1 MAENIENLE
10 GVESAD
16 TAEASQHFVK
26 MGILQSRIRD
36 RERQAAL
43 GRGLGALLHG
53 RTGPNGAGILMRKPL
68 PRLPL
73 NDDGEEA
80 SGVHHG
86 ALLERIKGLH
96 RSDTG
101 AAMQAL
107 FHAMGPGAVAET
119 EVGPE
124 AMAPAARRRSK
135 AAASDGGEPTIMLQG
150 VQFHLATDQT
160 AVMMDLDLIHPNP
173 FVPLSRIL
181 KEDLDRLIL
190 TIKAH
195 GFLRPLVVMPSTL
208 GDLVGSQ
215 TFWIIS
221 GERLWQAARI
231 LGIEQV
237 PVRIHEVS
245 PREAI
250 QLVLVEDWH
259 AASLPVMDR
268 ARLCGV
274 LQDQMGMDIAEM
286 GERLAIS
293 EPELRTALRFLDL
306 PLEMQESLNDGELS
320 ADTAQALLDI
330 HDEGLQQQIYRYAM
344 RYSWNAARVRR
355 AILRRHEKQA
365 A

>member
-1 MAENIENLE
+1 MAENMENLE
-10 GVESAD
+10 GVENTGA
-16 TAEASQHFVK
+16 AESSQHFVK
-26 MGILQSRIRD
+26 LGILQSRIRD

-53 RTGPNGAGILMRKPL
+53 RTNQNGEGILVRKPL

-73 NDDGEEA
+73 TDDGDDA

-86 ALLERIKGLH
+86 ALLERIKGSH

-107 FHAMGPGAVAET
+107 FHAMGAGTVPETDGAAD
-119 EVGPE
+119 G
-124 AMAPAARRRSK
+124 APLASRRRNK
-135 AAASDGGEPTIMLQG
+135 AAISDGETTVTLQG

-274 LQDQMGMDIAEM
+274 LQEQMGMDIAEM
-286 GERLAIS
+286 RERLAVS
-293 EPELRTALRFLDL
+293 EPELRAALRYLDL

-320 ADTAQALLDI
+320 EDAAQALLEI
-330 HDEGLQQQIYRYAM
+330 EDERTRQHLYRYAI
-344 RYSWNAARVRR
+344 RFNWNAFRVRR
-355 AILRRHEKQA
+355 AVQRRFEKLA